1 MSLSIIP
8 KNVMKNHLA
17 MSVTLAGFLSL
28 FATPSHAGI
37 SLDVN
42 RVVLAGPKK
51 EASVLMLNDESTA
64 FMAQS
69 WIEPFSAS
77 TNQDVPFAITP
88 PLKRLNGNARQQLR
102 ILYQGSGLA
111 ADRESV
117 FWLSV
122 QEVPQKSNDENI
134 LQIAVRQRIKL
145 FYRPA
150 NLPGEV
156 DQAPS
161 RLQWRMVPKD
171 GKPGLEVR
179 NDSAFHISFGTVNL
193 KSGSNNY
200 PIPAE
205 MLPPYSSQSF
215 AIEGASSL
223 APGGAAKIE
232 FESINDDGMPVQHSV
247 DISS

>member
-1 MSLSIIP
+1 ML
-8 KNVMKNHLA
+8 V
-17 MSVTLAGFLSL
+17 
-28 FATPSHAGI
+28 
-37 SLDVN
+37 
-42 RVVLAGPKK
+42 
-51 EASVLMLNDESTA
+51 LNDESTA
-64 FMAQS
+64 IMIQS

-77 TNQDVPFAITP
+77 TDQDVPFALTP

-102 ILYQGSGLA
+102 VLYQGTGLP

-122 QEVPQKSNDENI
+122 QEIPQKSKDENI

-150 NLPGEV
+150 NLPGDI
-156 DQAPS
+156 DQTPS
-161 RLQWRMVPKD
+161 RLNSKD

-193 KSGSNNY
+193 KSGSNSY
-200 PIPAE
+200 PVPMT
-205 MLPPYSSQSF
+205 MLLPYSSQSF
-215 AIEGASSL
+215 AIERASSL
-223 APGGAAKIE
+223 VPGGTTRIE
-232 FESINDDGMPVQHSV
+232 FESLNDDGVPVQHSG

>member
-1 MSLSIIP
+1 
-8 KNVMKNHLA
+8 MKKHLA
-17 MSVTLAGFLSL
+17 MRATLAGFLLL
-28 FATPSHAGI
+28 FAVPSHSGI
-37 SLDVN
+37 SLDAT
-42 RVVLAGPKK
+42 RLVLAGPKK
-51 EASVLMLNDESTA
+51 EASILALNDESTSL
-64 FMAQS
+64 MIQS

-77 TNQDVPFAITP
+77 TNQDVPFAISP
-88 PLKRLNGNARQQLR
+88 PLKRLNGHARQQLR
-102 ILYQGSGLA
+102 VLYQGTGLP

-122 QEVPQKSNDENI
+122 QEVPQKSKDENV

-150 NLPGEV
+150 DLPGEV
-156 DQAPS
+156 DQTPS
-161 RLQWRMVPKD
+161 RLKWRMVPKD

-223 APGGAAKIE
+223 APGGATKIE
-232 FESINDDGMPVQHSV
+232 FENINDDGVPVQHSG

>member
-1 MSLSIIP
+1 
-8 KNVMKNHLA
+8 MKKYLA
-17 MSVTLAGFLSL
+17 MSVALAGLLSL
-28 FATPSHAGI
+28 FAVPSHAGI
-37 SLDVN
+37 SLDGT
-42 RVVLAGPKK
+42 RVILAGPKK
-51 EASVLMLNDESTA
+51 EASILALNDESA
-64 FMAQS
+64 SLMIQS

-77 TNQDVPFAITP
+77 SDQDVPFALTP

-102 ILYQGSGLA
+102 VLYQGTGLPT
-111 ADRESV
+111 DRESV

-122 QEVPQKSNDENI
+122 QEIPQKSKDENV

-150 NLPGEV
+150 DLPGDV

-161 RLQWRMVPKD
+161 KLQWRRVFKD

-179 NDSAFHISFGTVNL
+179 NDSAFHISFGTVNI

-200 PIPAE
+200 PVTAT

-215 AIEGASSL
+215 AIEGAYSL
-223 APGGAAKIE
+223 VPNGTTKVE
-232 FESINDDGMPVQHSV
+232 FESINDDGVPVQHSG